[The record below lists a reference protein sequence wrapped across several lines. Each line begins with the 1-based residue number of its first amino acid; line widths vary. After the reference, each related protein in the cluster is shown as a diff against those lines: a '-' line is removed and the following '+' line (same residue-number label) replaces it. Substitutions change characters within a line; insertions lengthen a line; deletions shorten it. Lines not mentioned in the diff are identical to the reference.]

1 MYPTSRV
8 ATATAQSQ
16 VSTILDPIANG
27 RQAFNIAQNCLKSG
41 DYENALRSLDV
52 MKKSFGD
59 ALTQNKVRPSAEE
72 HQIKAQLAQA
82 YLVSG
87 DILCNLRR
95 VDEART
101 NYEAALQYGAL
112 EAEQKLSSLQNV
124 GVERDEVVIQVAAGL
139 AGQTVDGSGHE
150 THLHFNPTERDHQLL
165 AETIK
170 QQPTLEMIMAAL
182 PKVRAGKGGRT
193 VVQFS
198 TGAANITT
206 SGENNKTTTI
216 WGRSNVSDTT
226 PGANPTNFG

>member
-1 MYPTSRV
+1 MMHPTSSI
-8 ATATAQSQ
+8 ATGTSQ
-16 VSTILDPIANG
+16 TSTTYLTPVDHG
-27 RQAFNIAQNCLKSG
+27 KRAFNIAQNCLKSG
-41 DYENALRSLDV
+41 DYENALRSLEV
-52 MKKSFGD
+52 VKKSFGD
-59 ALTQNKVRPSAEE
+59 ALAQNKARPYGEE
-72 HQIKAQLAQA
+72 LDIKANLAQA

-139 AGQTVDGSGHE
+139 AGQTIDGSGHE

-216 WGRSNVSDTT
+216 WGLSNVTDTT
-226 PGANPTNFG
+226 PGANPTN